1 MDAKDNEIEEIDK
14 LRWEYYEKY
23 KQLTKI
29 YEKIRDEQYDTCNH
43 EWITDKSDLFKNPKV
58 CKKCM

>member
-1 MDAKDNEIEEIDK
+1 MDSKDNEIEEIDK

-29 YEKIRDEQYDTCNH
+29 YEKMRDEQYDTCNH
-43 EWITDKSDLFKNPKV
+43 EWITDKSDLFKNSKV